1 MAITSAEIH
10 NQSFSIDRKGYD
22 VDEVDVFLEH
32 VADEIDGLNQQI
44 ASLQSQIGE
53 DTFAGFDR
61 PATFDDEVFD
71 EPEPEHA
78 AEQEDQPADSI
89 DPTIL
94 AEKDA
99 AIAEKDAAIAERDA
113 RIAELEKQ
121 LESKKADGNAIAQAL
136 IIAQRSADEILA
148 NAKADAAA
156 TVKDAEDEAD
166 RILDKAENDRQKV
179 IDAIHKLEDDRE
191 EAREDYRDLLNDF
204 ITDATRKLAEI
215 GEKAPKAAGAL
226 ASGQHGRYA
235 THVDSEPVVKEAAA
249 TAPQAPLTVDGSDAY
264 DDAHAIPAA
273 VPAAAVTAASPAV
286 TGSVAPVASSVEK
299 DFSGFGDAADDFEID
314 DLD

>member
-78 AEQEDQPADSI
+78 AEQDDQPADSI
-89 DPTIL
+89 DPAIL

-99 AIAEKDAAIAERDA
+99 A
-113 RIAELEKQ
+113 IAELEKQ

-264 DDAHAIPAA
+264 DDAPAIPAA

>member
-44 ASLQSQIGE
+44 ASLQSQVSE

-61 PATFDDEVFD
+61 PATFEDEAFD
-71 EPEPEHA
+71 EPEPVV
-78 AEQEDQPADSI
+78 EQEDQFAASVDPA
-89 DPTIL
+89 IL
-94 AEKDA
+94 
-99 AIAEKDAAIAERDA
+99 AEKDAAIAERDA

-156 TVKDAEDEAD
+156 TIKDAEDESD

-179 IDAIHKLEDDRE
+179 IDAIHKLENDRE

-226 ASGQHGRYA
+226 TSGQHGRYA
-235 THVDSEPVVKEAAA
+235 THVDPEPVVKEAAA

-264 DDAHAIPAA
+264 DNAPAMPVA
-273 VPAAAVTAASPAV
+273 VPAAAATGASPAI

>member
-61 PATFDDEVFD
+61 PATFDDEAFD

-78 AEQEDQPADSI
+78 AEQDDQPADSI

-94 AEKDA
+94 
-99 AIAEKDAAIAERDA
+99 AEKDAAIAERDA

-136 IIAQRSADEILA
+136 IIAQRSADDVIS
-148 NAKADAAA
+148 NAKAQAAD
-156 TVKDAEDEAD
+156 TIQDAEDEAK
-166 RILDKAENDRQKV
+166 RIVDKAEADRQKV
-179 IDAIHKLEDDRE
+179 LDAIKKLEDDRE
-191 EAREDYRDLLNDF
+191 DAREEYRDLLTEF
-204 ITDATRKLAEI
+204 IDDASRRLNELGGSSSYTPATSNHARVFE
-215 GEKAPKAAGAL
+215 APSAYDDEAPAPAAT
-226 ASGQHGRYA
+226 A
-235 THVDSEPVVKEAAA
+235 TQAPISIDGSAAYSTPATPGSPVVAAA
-249 TAPQAPLTVDGSDAY
+249 TPTP
-264 DDAHAIPAA
+264 
-273 VPAAAVTAASPAV
+273 
-286 TGSVAPVASSVEK
+286 SVVEK
-299 DFSGFGDAADDFEID
+299 DLSGFGDVDDDFEFEEID
-314 DLD
+314 

>member
-44 ASLQSQIGE
+44 ASLQNQVSE

-61 PATFDDEVFD
+61 PAVIEEEEQTLAEPAPAAAVDES
-71 EPEPEHA
+71 A
-78 AEQEDQPADSI
+78 
-89 DPTIL
+89 L

-99 AIAEKDAAIAERDA
+99 VIAEKDA
-113 RIAELEKQ
+113 RIADLEAQ
-121 LESKKADGNAIAQAL
+121 LEAKKADDNAIAQAL

-156 TVKDAEDEAD
+156 TIKDAEDEAD
-166 RILDKAENDRQKV
+166 RIIDKAENDRQKV
-179 IDAIHKLEDDRE
+179 IDAIKKLEDDRE
-191 EAREDYRDLLNDF
+191 DAREDYRDLLTDF

-215 GEKAPKAAGAL
+215 GEKAP
-226 ASGQHGRYA
+226 ASASIVTGGQHGRYA
-235 THVDSEPVVKEAAA
+235 THVEAPKPQPQDSAAK
-249 TAPQAPLTVDGSDAY
+249 TAPQAPLTIDGSDAY
-264 DDAHAIPAA
+264 EAPKPVVPVEPA
-273 VPAAAVTAASPAV
+273 
-286 TGSVAPVASSVEK
+286 APVAAAAGATVAVAPMATAGIEK
-299 DFSGFGDAADDFEID
+299 DFSGFGDAADDFDTD

>member
-78 AEQEDQPADSI
+78 AEQDDQPADSV
-89 DPTIL
+89 DPAIL

-99 AIAEKDAAIAERDA
+99 A
-113 RIAELEKQ
+113 IAELEKQ

-191 EAREDYRDLLNDF
+191 EVREDYRDLLNDF

-264 DDAHAIPAA
+264 DDAPAIPAA

>member
-44 ASLQSQIGE
+44 ASLQSQVSE

-61 PATFDDEVFD
+61 PATFEDEAFD
-71 EPEPEHA
+71 APEPVV
-78 AEQEDQPADSI
+78 EQEDQFAASVDPA
-89 DPTIL
+89 IL
-94 AEKDA
+94 
-99 AIAEKDAAIAERDA
+99 AEKDAAIAERDA

-156 TVKDAEDEAD
+156 TIKDAEDESD

-179 IDAIHKLEDDRE
+179 IDAIHKLESDRE

-226 ASGQHGRYA
+226 TSGQHGRYA
-235 THVDSEPVVKEAAA
+235 THVDPEPVVKEAAA

-264 DDAHAIPAA
+264 DNAPAMPVA
-273 VPAAAVTAASPAV
+273 VPAAAATGASPAI

>member
-53 DTFAGFDR
+53 DSFAGFDR
-61 PATFDDEVFD
+61 PATFDDEAFD

-78 AEQEDQPADSI
+78 AEQDDQPADSI

-94 AEKDA
+94 
-99 AIAEKDAAIAERDA
+99 AEKDAAIAERDA

-156 TVKDAEDEAD
+156 TIKDAEDEAD

-191 EAREDYRDLLNDF
+191 EVREDYRDLLNDF

-235 THVDSEPVVKEAAA
+235 THVEPEPVVKEAAA

-264 DDAHAIPAA
+264 DDAPAIPAA
-273 VPAAAVTAASPAV
+273 VPAAAVTAAAVTAASPAV
-286 TGSVAPVASSVEK
+286 TGSAAPVASSVEK

>member
-61 PATFDDEVFD
+61 PATFDDEAFN

-78 AEQEDQPADSI
+78 AEQDDQPADSV
-89 DPTIL
+89 DPAIL
-94 AEKDA
+94 
-99 AIAEKDAAIAERDA
+99 AEKDAAIAERDA

-156 TVKDAEDEAD
+156 TIKDAEDEAD

-179 IDAIHKLEDDRE
+179 IDAIHKLEDD
-191 EAREDYRDLLNDF
+191 RDLLNDF

-264 DDAHAIPAA
+264 DDAPAIPAA

>member
-32 VADEIDGLNQQI
+32 VADEIDALNEQI
-44 ASLQSQIGE
+44 ASLQGQVS
-53 DTFAGFDR
+53 DDAFAGFDR
-61 PATFDDEVFD
+61 PAVIEEEEPAQLEPTPAPAAPAIDESV
-71 EPEPEHA
+71 
-78 AEQEDQPADSI
+78 
-89 DPTIL
+89 L
-94 AEKDA
+94 AEK
-99 AIAEKDAAIAERDA
+99 DA
-113 RIAELEKQ
+113 RIAELERQ
-121 LESKKADGNAIAQAL
+121 LEAKKADDNAIAQAL

-156 TVKDAEDEAD
+156 TIKDAEDEAD

-264 DDAHAIPAA
+264 DDAPAIPAA

>member
-78 AEQEDQPADSI
+78 AEQDDQPADSV
-89 DPTIL
+89 DPAIL

-99 AIAEKDAAIAERDA
+99 A
-113 RIAELEKQ
+113 IAELEKQ

-179 IDAIHKLEDDRE
+179 IDAIHKLENDRE

-264 DDAHAIPAA
+264 DDAPAIPAAVPAAA